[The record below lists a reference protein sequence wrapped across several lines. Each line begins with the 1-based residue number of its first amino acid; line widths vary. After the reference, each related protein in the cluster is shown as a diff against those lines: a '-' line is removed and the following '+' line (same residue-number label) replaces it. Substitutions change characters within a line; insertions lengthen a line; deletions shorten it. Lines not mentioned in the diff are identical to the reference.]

1 MSDQTRQALRDAID
15 AHIRDEAGDDTIAP
29 SWLLLAET
37 VSLACPDREERCV
50 WEGDGS
56 QLSHVGLATIWLRQ
70 AGDDPR

>member
-15 AHIRDEAGDDTIAP
+15 AHLRDEIGDDTIAP

-37 VSLACPDREERCV
+37 TSLADIDHEAT
-50 WEGDGS
+50 WASMGDGS
-56 QLSHVGLATIWLRQ
+56 LLSRVGLATIWLRQ